1 MNKRKII
8 YFVFFISL
16 FSSVFTQT
24 EKDYY
29 EWIRRHNETRKI
41 KKIITDYYTDYIN
54 EQGYHIKR
62 EYNDGGYCLI
72 TWLSDGNITAEKVTL
87 SATLTNT
94 KNPSLLYYC
103 DFTYNEKFD
112 NAAEKVE
119 LQFDI
124 KNKLIEKVIHSESDL
139 PAREKYYYEV
149 LRDYPSRS
157 EFYSEGSLVTTTYY
171 KYDGKGILLNESLRD
186 EYSGKT
192 YFFEY
197 KYEFYE

>member
-16 FSSVFTQT
+16 FSSVFSQT

-41 KKIITDYYTDYIN
+41 KRIMTDYYTDYIDEKGYHYKRDFGEGSFVQIN
-54 EQGYHIKR
+54 WLEDGNLLAEINNSEGTFKMNGSPALLYEQGFDAY
-62 EYNDGGYCLI
+62 
-72 TWLSDGNITAEKVTL
+72 NIT
-87 SATLTNT
+87 
-94 KNPSLLYYC
+94 
-103 DFTYNEKFD
+103 DR
-112 NAAEKVE
+112 VE
-119 LQFDI
+119 LIFDSSNRLVK
-124 KNKLIEKVIHSESDL
+124 KNISAEGNFYDNEN
-139 PAREKYYYEV
+139 YYYE
-149 LRDYPSRS
+149 LLKNYPSRS
-157 EFYSEGSLVTTTYY
+157 ERYSDGKLINTIYY